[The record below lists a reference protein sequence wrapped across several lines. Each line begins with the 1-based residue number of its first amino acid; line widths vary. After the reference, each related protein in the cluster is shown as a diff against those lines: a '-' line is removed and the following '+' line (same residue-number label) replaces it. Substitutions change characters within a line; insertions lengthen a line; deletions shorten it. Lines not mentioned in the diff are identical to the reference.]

1 VIAEIE
7 SGAAEP
13 SLATQQLVANERDSS
28 PPPAATPEPAGKRV
42 DLGYDR
48 QGREI
53 PVGNEHGLP
62 AEIAREMHASA
73 DGYDAQL
80 ATMQASAAKVL
91 QEMPPTSRRIS
102 TRSRRVSDE
111 GISGA
116 AQLRTWVSTISSI
129 RSSRR

>member
-91 QEMPPTSRRIS
+91 QEMPPTSRSASRHALAGYR
-102 TRSRRVSDE
+102 TKAFRALRNYAPGYLRSRR
-111 GISGA
+111 
-116 AQLRTWVSTISSI
+116 
-129 RSSRR
+129 